1 MKQTITNVYQ
11 FRDAFNLCGRGK
23 QFSYEGLASL
33 WEYLE
38 QYEEDT
44 GEELEL
50 DVIAFCCDFSEESP
64 EDIAQSYGVEME
76 EDESTIE
83 EAVRAYLEDNGA
95 FVGFGDNGTIVYR
108 NDF

>member
-1 MKQTITNVYQ
+1 MKQTISNVYQ
-11 FRDAFNLCGRGK
+11 FRDAFREIRPTN
-23 QFSYEGLASL
+23 FSYTGLAVI

-44 GEELEL
+44 GEELEF
-50 DVIAFCCDFSEESP
+50 DPIGFCCDFSEESP

-76 EDESTIE
+76 EGESTIE

-95 FVGFGDNGTIVYR
+95 FAGFGDNGTIVYR
-108 NDF
+108 NNF